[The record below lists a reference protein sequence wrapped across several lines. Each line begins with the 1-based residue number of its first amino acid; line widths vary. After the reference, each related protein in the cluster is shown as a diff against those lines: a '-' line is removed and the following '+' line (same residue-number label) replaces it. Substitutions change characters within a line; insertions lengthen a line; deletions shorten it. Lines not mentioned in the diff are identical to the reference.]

1 MGRARSSATRS
12 QLPSNSGS
20 RTRASTAGEVL
31 RRYPQLRL
39 RGDETAYYEPGAGFL
54 RPEACVGAQLA
65 EARRLGAEVF
75 PSEVVLEITAGID
88 SVEVRTD
95 QANYSAA
102 KVVVAVGPWIQKLMG
117 AEYSRLFKI
126 YRQVM
131 NWFALARN
139 PERYA
144 PERFPIFIWL
154 TGSEPRDMMYGFPA
168 IDGPTGGVKISTEQY
183 LATVDPDMVSQ
194 TVSAAEVQAMYAEY
208 IQPRFADVS
217 GTCLRSQTCL
227 YTVTPDAK
235 FIVDRS
241 QNSENILFASACS
254 GHGFKHSAA
263 IGEALVAMALGSA
276 TCGRS
281 FALSPEPIWRS
292 KARSIGRNSRR
303 LAAMTAPPAGQS
315 SISSTSMGNGARRM
329 PANVRRRKSEL

>member
-1 MGRARSSATRS
+1 M
-12 QLPSNSGS
+12 
-20 RTRASTAGEVL
+20 
-31 RRYPQLRL
+31 
-39 RGDETAYYEPGAGFL
+39 
-54 RPEACVGAQLA
+54 
-65 EARRLGAEVF
+65 
-75 PSEVVLEITAGID
+75 
-88 SVEVRTD
+88 RTD

-117 AEYSRLFKI
+117 AEYSHLFKI

-183 LATVDPDMVSQ
+183 LATVDPDTVSQ
-194 TVSAAEVQAMYAEY
+194 TVSAAETQAMYAEY

-217 GTCLRSQTCL
+217 ATCLRSQTCL

-235 FIVDRS
+235 FVIDWS
-241 QNSENILFASACS
+241 GDSENVLLASACS

-263 IGEALVAMALGSA
+263 IGEALVAMALGQQP
-276 TCGRS
+276 RVD
-281 FALSPEPIWRS
+281 LSPFRLS
-292 KARSIGRNSRR
+292 RFDARKPAQLGE
-303 LAAMTAPPAGQS
+303 TPAGWL
-315 SISSTSMGNGARRM
+315 R
-329 PANVRRRKSEL
+329 